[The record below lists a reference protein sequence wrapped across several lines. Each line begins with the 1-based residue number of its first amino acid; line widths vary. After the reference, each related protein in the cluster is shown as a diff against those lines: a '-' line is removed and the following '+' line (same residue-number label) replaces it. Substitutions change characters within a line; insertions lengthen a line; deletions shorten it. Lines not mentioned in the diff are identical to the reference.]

1 MNSRAAGHPGLALA
15 VTCVPAFMVALDL
28 MVVTVALSTVR
39 TSLDASLDAL
49 GWTVNAY
56 TLAFGVLIPA
66 AALAGD
72 RLGRRRM
79 FGIGLGVFTLA
90 SAACALAPTVG
101 ALIAARAVQGVG
113 AALIT
118 PLSLALVTAAVP
130 PGRRGAAVGVW
141 GAATGAA
148 VALGPL
154 VGGLVVAGMSWPWIF
169 WVNVPIGLAALVLAP
184 RLLPESR
191 GADRAADVPGLAL
204 LAAGLAALVWGVVQE
219 DATAWTAA
227 SIGGGVVLLGAFAAR
242 QARAESPL
250 LPRHLYAD
258 RTFAGATGTV
268 FLMGASLMGAAFLVP
283 QYLQSGLHHSALE
296 VGVRMLPWTVMPMLL
311 APAVGRLAD
320 RIGNR
325 PLMVVG
331 LAVQG
336 TAFLWLAAV
345 AGPGTGYGTLAAP
358 LLMAGVGIAVVFPA
372 VSNAVV
378 GAVAPADLGLAS
390 AANAT
395 ARQVGGLVGVAV
407 ATAVFG
413 RAGGFGSAQEIAD
426 GLTAALVVVAAVSL
440 AGALTSLVVRRPGSV
455 DETGREREDDVLK
468 PV

>member
-1 MNSRAAGHPGLALA
+1 MSSRAAGRPALALA
-15 VTCVPAFMVALDL
+15 VTCVPAFMVTLDL
-28 MVVTVALSTVR
+28 MVVTVALSTIR

-56 TLAFGVLIPA
+56 TLAFGVLIPT
-66 AALAGD
+66 AALLGD
-72 RLGRRRM
+72 RLGRRRV

-90 SAACALAPTVG
+90 SAACALAPTAG
-101 ALIAARAVQGVG
+101 ALIAARAVQGAG

-141 GAATGAA
+141 GAATGSA

-154 VGGLVVAGMSWPWIF
+154 VGGLVVAGTSWPWIF
-169 WVNVPIGLAALVLAP
+169 WVNVPIGLVAMVLAP
-184 RLLPESR
+184 RLLAESR
-191 GADRAADVPGLAL
+191 GAPRAADVPGLVL
-204 LAAGLAALVWGVVQE
+204 LAAGLAALVWGIIRE

-227 SIGGGVVLLGAFAAR
+227 SIVGGVVLLGAFAVR
-242 QARAESPL
+242 QARASSPL
-250 LPRHLYAD
+250 LPRHLFTD
-258 RTFAGATGTV
+258 RTFASATGTV

-283 QYLQSGLHHSALE
+283 QYLQTGLRYSALE
-296 VGVRMLPWTVMPMLL
+296 GGARMLPWTIMPMLL
-311 APAVGRLAD
+311 APVVGRLGD

-325 PLMVVG
+325 PLMVAG
-331 LAVQG
+331 LVLQG
-336 TAFLWLAAV
+336 SAFLWLAAV
-345 AGPGTGYGTLAAP
+345 AGPATAYGTLFAP
-358 LLMAGVGIAVVFPA
+358 LLVAGIGIALVFPA

-413 RAGGFGSAQEIAD
+413 RAGGFESGRAIVD
-426 GLTAALVVVAAVSL
+426 GLAAALVVVAAISL
-440 AGALTSLVVRRPGSV
+440 AGAAASLGVRRPV
-455 DETGREREDDVLK
+455 VADQAGREQEADVLK